1 MVNEKLVQLMVEL
14 RICNIPFVI
23 IFFFDQY
30 KGTYVNEPYLF
41 CNLLPPLYSAEPCSM
56 LSLVDLCHFL
66 SSAIGSVFRLETNP
80 TFVFYCCRKFV
91 KLKSQ
96 IFHPITFYFHPPY
109 LAVKIHTLIMLP
121 MFLCQLCQRATCDR
135 DLYCYRACYLFNIS
149 PP

>member
-56 LSLVDLCHFL
+56 LSLVDSCQFL

-80 TFVFYCCRKFV
+80 TCFLLLPKVRKIEIPNIPSNPFLLSPTIPSR
-91 KLKSQ
+91 KNPH
-96 IFHPITFYFHPPY
+96 F
-109 LAVKIHTLIMLP
+109 IMLP
-121 MFLCQLCQRATCDR
+121 MSLCQSCQRATCDR
-135 DLYCYRACYLFNIS
+135 DLYCYRAYYLFNIS

>member
-56 LSLVDLCHFL
+56 LSFVDFCQFL

-80 TFVFYCCRKFV
+80 TFVFYCC
-91 KLKSQ
+91 
-96 IFHPITFYFHPPY
+96 
-109 LAVKIHTLIMLP
+109 
-121 MFLCQLCQRATCDR
+121 
-135 DLYCYRACYLFNIS
+135 
-149 PP
+149 

>member
-56 LSLVDLCHFL
+56 LSLVDLCHFCQVHRVSVQAGNKSHFCFLLLPKVRKIEIPNIPSNHFLL
-66 SSAIGSVFRLETNP
+66 SPTIPSRKNPHFNNASYVPLSA
-80 TFVFYCCRKFV
+80 
-91 KLKSQ
+91 
-96 IFHPITFYFHPPY
+96 
-109 LAVKIHTLIMLP
+109 LP
-121 MFLCQLCQRATCDR
+121 ESHVR
-135 DLYCYRACYLFNIS
+135 
-149 PP
+149 